1 MHNLSVAQPFGIL
14 YGEGMPIDLKVK
26 RSFNISAE
34 LLYRAWTEPAYVKRW
49 WGPSGFTC
57 PVAEMDVR
65 AGGVSLVCMRAPREY
80 GAMEL
85 FNTWSYGVVEPSRRL
100 EFVLRFT
107 NANREAVSPQ
117 ALGIPSGVPGE
128 VPHVLTFVAL
138 PGGGSELT
146 VEERGYATA
155 EAVEMSE
162 AGLLQTLDKLTAVL
176 ES

>member
-1 MHNLSVAQPFGIL
+1 LHNLLVAQPFGIL

-107 NANREAVSPQ
+107 NANREAGSPQ
-117 ALGIPSGVPGE
+117 ALGVPGE

-162 AGLLQTLDKLTAVL
+162 TGLLQTLDKLTAVL